1 MNIGKIVGRLKN
13 RHGLRVAVKE
23 ALDTLP
29 SAVCY
34 FTSSGTVKLC
44 NSAMYG
50 LFRKIAQCD
59 LQSLAELNDAL
70 DGCDQTTGIIRDGN
84 VFLFP
89 DGTAWQYSADEV
101 KTVKG
106 EVYTEAVFCD
116 VTELYEKRQELKK
129 QSRELKKM
137 YRELKNLSDNVLEM
151 TREQEI
157 LNLKS
162 RLHDQMNMGVASIR
176 QILRQDTTSEE
187 NAAAVMQFRRAIQVL
202 QEENAYPQDDV
213 AEFIRDAEVSG
224 IHVEITGSLPEDENQ
239 LHLLLPVM
247 REACVNAARH
257 ADASVLYVAAEQT
270 EAAVTLRITN
280 DGKKPAGEI
289 TPRGGLADLGEM
301 IAGAGGR
308 MEIRSQP
315 AFLLTVT
322 LPAGRREKKQ
332 EVPYDKGTCD
342 R

>member
-1 MNIGKIVGRLKN
+1 MRVGNLAGRIRSK
-13 RHGLRVAVKE
+13 RQLRIAVKE

-34 FTSSGTVKLC
+34 FTSKGTVKLC
-44 NSAMYG
+44 NTAMYD

-59 LQSLAELNDAL
+59 LQSLAELNHAL
-70 DGCDQTTGIIRDGN
+70 EGCDRTTGIMREGN

-89 DGTAWQYSADEV
+89 DGRAWQYSADTV
-101 KTVKG
+101 KTADG
-106 EVYTEAVFCD
+106 ESYTEAIFSD
-116 VTELYEKRQELKK
+116 VTELYEKQQELKK

-137 YRELKNLSDNVLEM
+137 YRELKILSGNIMEM

-162 RLHDQMNMGVASIR
+162 RLHDQMNMGVAAIR
-176 QILRQDTTSEE
+176 QILRQNTTSEE

-224 IHVEITGSLPEDENQ
+224 IQVNITGDLPKEEEM

-257 ADASVLYVAAEQT
+257 GDATTLYILAEQT
-270 EAAVTLRITN
+270 EDYITLRITN
-280 DGKKPAGEI
+280 DGSQPKGEI
-289 TPRGGLADLGEM
+289 TPRGGLADLSKV
-301 IAGAGGR
+301 IFGAGGR
-308 MEIRSQP
+308 MEIQSQP
-315 AFLLTVT
+315 DFVLTVT
-322 LPAGRREKKQ
+322 LPLGNQEK
-332 EVPYDKGTCD
+332 EVPE
-342 R
+342 